1 MDFRRYLRSIS
12 EVLATVRQVL
22 DWVLGIAGRVAILA
36 GAAMVVY
43 AIFQLFFGADEP
55 GQSRAGKVLELIDA
69 NWKAILLVLLPLLYL
84 PLKTFLDSI
93 TEVRFG
99 GTRFRRGKY
108 PPDEPD
114 NEKGDAGG

>member
-1 MDFRRYLRSIS
+1 MDPHRYLSSIS
-12 EVLATVRQVL
+12 GVLATVMRVL

-43 AIFQLFFGADEP
+43 AIFQLFFGAEEP
-55 GQSRAGKVLELIDA
+55 DQSRAGKVLALLNA

-93 TEVRFG
+93 TEVTFG
-99 GTRFRRGKY
+99 GTKFRRGKY
-108 PPDEPD
+108 PPDDTDDED
-114 NEKGDAGG
+114 GNGGG